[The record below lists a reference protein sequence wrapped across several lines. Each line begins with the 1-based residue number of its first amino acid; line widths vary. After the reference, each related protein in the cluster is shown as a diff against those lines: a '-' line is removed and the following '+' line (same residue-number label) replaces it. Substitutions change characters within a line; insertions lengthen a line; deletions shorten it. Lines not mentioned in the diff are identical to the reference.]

1 MTPTNPA
8 AEFFRHSCTAG
19 VRHAVTLLRL
29 SRWKVQ
35 AHRLLELLREA
46 PRNAFA
52 AEVPDMY
59 KMSLCGECLAD
70 VARDVE
76 FLSPADRA
84 AFEAADRFFRHE
96 LPGLSADARAWLETA
111 WDGVFR
117 PAEEAELAYEKL
129 HGSRSLDRTRE
140 FIPPVPTPDV

>member
-8 AEFFRHSCTAG
+8 TEFFRLTCTAA

-35 AHRLLELLREA
+35 AHRLWELLREA

-52 AEVPDMY
+52 AGEPDMY

-70 VARDVE
+70 VARGVE

-84 AFEAADRFFRHE
+84 AFVAADRFFRHD
-96 LPGLSADARAWLETA
+96 LPGLSADARAWLEAA
-111 WDGVFR
+111 WEGVFG
-117 PAEEAELAYEKL
+117 PAEDAEMAYENVY
-129 HGSRSLDRTRE
+129 GSRSLDRTRE
-140 FIPPVPTPDV
+140 FIPGVPTSDA